1 MNIYGIDAI
10 VRIVSHFGFIY
21 LTFWALQSLRLDGLF
36 KKDHYRQ
43 IRMLLVLSA
52 IGIGFLTS
60 TFFLELLTLFRN
72 LVQGLPFIS

>member
-1 MNIYGIDAI
+1 MNTYGIDAL

-21 LTFWALQSLRLDGLF
+21 MTFWALQALRLDELF
-36 KKDHYRQ
+36 KKGYYRQ

-72 LVQGLPFIS
+72 LIKGLPFIS